1 MKIDTVRLKA
11 LIEAARGLRPADL
24 CIKGCRLVNVFSG
37 KIESADLAVHNG
49 FIAGWGDYEGVKT
62 IRADGMYVSPGFIDG
77 HVHIESSLL
86 SPANF
91 CAAVLPWG
99 TSAVVADPHEIANV
113 LGLDGIRY
121 FLECAR
127 HLPLDIFIN
136 LPSCVPASPLET
148 SGASLSGVDLQ
159 SLLPNENLLGLAE
172 MMNFPGVIGADPE
185 VIDKLLLFQDQVI
198 DGHCPRLTGRDLNAY
213 MAGGIGSDHECTTL

>member
-1 MKIDTVRLKA
+1 MSG
-11 LIEAARGLRPADL
+11 LIEAAGGQRPVDL

-37 KIESADLAVHNG
+37 RIETADLAVHDG
-49 FIAGWGDYEGVKT
+49 FIAGWGDYEGRE
-62 IRADGMYVSPGFIDG
+62 ILQADGMYVSPGFIDG
-77 HVHIESSLL
+77 HIHIESTLL

-127 HLPLDIFIN
+127 NLPLDIFFN
-136 LPSCVPASPLET
+136 LPSCVPASALET
-148 SGASLSGVDLQ
+148 SGAILRAADLV
-159 SLLPNENLLGLAE
+159 SA
-172 MMNFPGVIGADPE
+172 
-185 VIDKLLLFQDQVI
+185 
-198 DGHCPRLTGRDLNAY
+198 PR
-213 MAGGIGSDHECTTL
+213 